1 MKAILRLVY
10 PKSIIERKLTM
21 NKKTSIIVSVMA
33 VIGVITTAIVLCIV
47 FRDRIKETYLYQ
59 RFFAENEIDDM
70 DFFDDDFLDDDD
82 PEEEQDKVD
91 AEDEEEEKPTTKAR
105 RGYTS
110 LKVS

>member
-1 MKAILRLVY
+1 
-10 PKSIIERKLTM
+10 M

-47 FRDRIKETYLYQ
+47 FRERIKETYLYQ
-59 RFFAENEIDDM
+59 RFFAEDDDDM
-70 DFFDDDFLDDDD
+70 DFFEDDFLEDDD
-82 PEEEQDKVD
+82 PEEEQDAVD
-91 AEDEEEEKPTTKAR
+91 AEEEEEKPTTKAR

>member
-1 MKAILRLVY
+1 
-10 PKSIIERKLTM
+10 M

-47 FRDRIKETYLYQ
+47 FRERIKETYLYQ
-59 RFFAENEIDDM
+59 RFFAEDDDDM
-70 DFFDDDFLDDDD
+70 DFFEDDFLEDDD
-82 PEEEQDKVD
+82 PEEETDKAE